1 MRRSVIR
8 LCATFIA
15 AGLSSQLAYA
25 QNEELSD
32 EQKQRVDELTTQ
44 IERLTGELD
53 ALKAKAETGADAAE
67 IEEEVANVEKAAADV
82 VEKAVDIEED
92 IKIWTGDIE
101 FGYVD
106 TSGNTEET
114 TVKSRADIQRERE
127 DWRYNIFYDS
137 LNTKSSGDRTAEKY
151 FISNRLAYSYSEHN
165 YSFIYGSYDDDRFS
179 GFDYQ
184 ATAALGYG
192 RRIYNEPTLKW
203 DFEVGP
209 GYRYNKYDDTSL
221 STEDDSEEL
230 ILRLF
235 TKLEW
240 DITDSS
246 KFTQALSTETGDE
259 NTISKSITALKTEI
273 IGSLSLKL
281 SYTIKYT
288 EEVPTNRK
296 HADTE
301 TAVTLAYSF

>member
-1 MRRSVIR
+1 MRRKAIR
-8 LCATFIA
+8 LCSTLIA
-15 AGLSSQLAYA
+15 LGLGSQLAIA
-25 QNEELSD
+25 QDQELSD
-32 EQKQRVDELTTQ
+32 DQEQRVQELTTE
-44 IERLTGELD
+44 IERLTTELD
-53 ALKAKAETGADAAE
+53 ALKGKAESGADAEE
-67 IEEEVANVEKAAADV
+67 IEQEVANIEEAAADV
-82 VEKAVDIEED
+82 VEKAQDIEED
-92 IKIWTGDIE
+92 LKLWTGDLE
-101 FGYVD
+101 LGYVD

-114 TVKSRADIQRERE
+114 SIKSRADITRER
-127 DWRYNIFYDS
+127 DAWRFTIFYDS

-151 FISNRLAYSYSEHN
+151 FYSNRLAYAYSEHN
-165 YSFIYGSYDDDRFS
+165 YSFAYASYDDDRFS

-184 ATAALGYG
+184 ATAAVGYG
-192 RRIYNEPTLKW
+192 RRIYNEPDLKW
-203 DFEVGP
+203 DAEVGP
-209 GYRYNKYDDTSL
+209 GYRYNKYDDT

-240 DITDSS
+240 DITDNS

-288 EEVPTNRK
+288 EEVPADRK